1 MTPKYP
7 KEILPHS
14 NYKRRMDVDE
24 LLKKY
29 YKLLVVRTV
38 EGCPEDFYMQTE
50 NGDKELS
57 DKVFM
62 NNMANLS
69 MNLAGGLFITDS
81 KAHLRFL
88 PTNKEAS
95 EIWESGDI
103 PAELYNSEECYR
115 FFENCFGLC
124 FFASSIHNRTFPF
137 YKHFNSQEER
147 DKYEEDTIKAKTKF
161 ENSSDA
167 KFVGAFDNKKKPVL
181 VKPLIKIHHMP
192 TKVNYWHMTLDTFRP
207 TDTECLAPTE
217 KQSSPDKKMFKALKQ
232 DLLQCC
238 QINLTP
244 EYSIDSCDYT
254 VDYQKDKLK
263 D

>member
-124 FFASSIHNRTFPF
+124 FLQVLFIIEHS
-137 YKHFNSQEER
+137 HFINIL
-147 DKYEEDTIKAKTKF
+147 TH
-161 ENSSDA
+161 
-167 KFVGAFDNKKKPVL
+167 KKKEINM
-181 VKPLIKIHHMP
+181 KKI
-192 TKVNYWHMTLDTFRP
+192 L
-207 TDTECLAPTE
+207 
-217 KQSSPDKKMFKALKQ
+217 
-232 DLLQCC
+232 
-238 QINLTP
+238 
-244 EYSIDSCDYT
+244 
-254 VDYQKDKLK
+254 
-263 D
+263 